1 MSISILED
9 DDDIMKEVAYIRA
22 HIFSSS
28 YRNTLPSS
36 ALANVTTT
44 TDLPGREHGL
54 GRVVGKGRVP
64 GNVED
69 DAEGRKK

>member
-1 MSISILED
+1 
-9 DDDIMKEVAYIRA
+9 MKEVAYIRA
-22 HIFSSS
+22 WALHNILS
-28 YRNTLPSS
+28 SS
-36 ALANVTTT
+36 ALANFTTT
-44 TDLPGREHGL
+44 TDLPGREH